1 MDTLKLK
8 YPNLHAPSRRLV
20 LSACS
25 DFFRT
30 VLRGMGSG
38 VGGRNSSSSQQ
49 NPVLYLRGVT
59 YTDLEAVLNFMYHGE
74 ANVAQVTFPGGRK
87 WSETFLPQLN
97 GVPDGSS
104 KGFHVVPGLLPRT
117 FQAMY
122 RVTDNLGDY
131 FS

>member
-1 MDTLKLK
+1 MKLS
-8 YPNLHAPSRRLV
+8 PSPPHRLV

-38 VGGRNSSSSQQ
+38 RISSSGQ

-74 ANVAQVTFPGGRK
+74 ANVAQVFTYDFNYTNGSK
-87 WSETFLPQLN
+87 TTLFVQLLKSSHVMFL
-97 GVPDGSS
+97 
-104 KGFHVVPGLLPRT
+104 
-117 FQAMY
+117 
-122 RVTDNLGDY
+122 
-131 FS
+131 

>member
-1 MDTLKLK
+1 MKLS
-8 YPNLHAPSRRLV
+8 PSPPHRLV

-38 VGGRNSSSSQQ
+38 RISSSGQ

-74 ANVAQVTFPGGRK
+74 ANVAQVFTYDF
-87 WSETFLPQLN
+87 N
-97 GVPDGSS
+97 
-104 KGFHVVPGLLPRT
+104 
-117 FQAMY
+117 Y
-122 RVTDNLGDY
+122 
-131 FS
+131 